1 MCYIL
6 KGIMNNK
13 NRTAHIL
20 FLSLCVFSLM
30 SSSVT
35 DASEAIYKKSQRLMG
50 TEMEITVV
58 SADEKKAHKAI
69 DAAFEEI
76 SRIERMMSAYISD
89 SQISMINKSAG
100 EKPVKS
106 DAELIGLVKRAVE
119 YAGMTDG
126 GFNIAVGPLIRLWK
140 IADGG
145 DIPDKNEINRA
156 QGLINYKDIIIDEK
170 HGTIFLRKK
179 GMSID
184 LGGIA
189 KGYASD
195 KAKAVL
201 KQHGIVSGIAAVA
214 GDISAFGRK
223 MDGSKWRIGI
233 EHPRK
238 KGAFIGVIEL
248 QDEAVSTS
256 GDYERFF
263 IKDGRRYHH
272 IIDPKTGEPSDKCQS
287 VTVIA
292 KEGTATDA
300 LSTGIFI
307 MGPEKGMALVDR
319 LKDVEAVIVDAKGN
333 VKISSGLK
341 NRIVLT
347 RKE

>member
-20 FLSLCVFSLM
+20 FLSLCIFSLM
-30 SSSVT
+30 SSSVSE
-35 DASEAIYKKSQRLMG
+35 AGEAIYKKSQRLMG

-76 SRIERMMSAYISD
+76 SRIERMMSAYISG

-145 DIPDKNEINRA
+145 DIPDKDEINRA

-170 HGTIFLRKK
+170 QGTIFLRKK

-195 KAKAVL
+195 RAKAVL
-201 KQHGIVSGIAAVA
+201 KQQGVTSGIAAVA
-214 GDISAFGRK
+214 GDINAFGRK
-223 MDGSKWRIGI
+223 VDGSKWRIGI

-287 VTVIA
+287 ATVIA

-333 VKISSGLK
+333 VKVSSGLK

-347 RKE
+347 REK

>member
-1 MCYIL
+1 
-6 KGIMNNK
+6 MNNK

-20 FLSLCVFSLM
+20 FLSLCVFSLT
-30 SSSVT
+30 SSSVSE
-35 DASEAIYKKSQRLMG
+35 AGEAIYKKSQRLMG

-76 SRIERMMSAYISD
+76 SRIERMMSTYMPD
-89 SQISMINKSAG
+89 SQISIINKSAG

-106 DAELIGLVKRAVE
+106 GSELIGLVKRAVE

-145 DIPDKNEINRA
+145 DIPDKDEINRA

-170 HGTIFLRKK
+170 QGTIFLRKK

-195 KAKAVL
+195 RAKAVL
-201 KQHGIVSGIAAVA
+201 KQQGVTSGIAAVA
-214 GDISAFGRK
+214 GDINAFGRK

-307 MGPEKGMALVDR
+307 MGPEKGIELVER
-319 LKDVEAVIVDAKGN
+319 LPNIGAVIVDAKGN

-347 RKE
+347 REE

>member
-13 NRTAHIL
+13 NRTAHTL
-20 FLSLCVFSLM
+20 FLSLCIFSLM
-30 SSSVT
+30 SSSVSE
-35 DASEAIYKKSQRLMG
+35 AGEAIYKKSQRLMG

-58 SADEKKAHKAI
+58 SADEKEAHKAI
-69 DAAFEEI
+69 DAAFAEI
-76 SRIERMMSAYISD
+76 SRIERMMSAYMPD
-89 SQISMINKSAG
+89 SPISMINKSAG
-100 EKPVKS
+100 EAPVKA

-156 QGLINYKDIIIDEK
+156 QGLINYKNIIIDEK
-170 HGTIFLRKK
+170 QGTIFLRKK

-195 KAKAVL
+195 RAKAIL
-201 KQHGIVSGIAAVA
+201 KQHDITSGIAAVA
-214 GDISAFGRK
+214 GDINAFGRK
-223 MDGSKWRIGI
+223 VDGSKWRIGI
-233 EHPRK
+233 QHPRK
-238 KGAFIGVIEL
+238 KDEFIGVIEL

-272 IIDPKTGEPSDKCQS
+272 IIDPKTGGPSDKCQS
-287 VTVIA
+287 VTIVA
-292 KEGTATDA
+292 KEAVATDA
-300 LSTGIFI
+300 LATGIFV
-307 MGPEKGMALVDR
+307 MGHEKGMELVER
-319 LKDVEAVIVDAKGN
+319 LPNIGAVIVDAKGN

-341 NRIVLT
+341 NRIEIS
-347 RKE
+347 KAE

>member
-1 MCYIL
+1 
-6 KGIMNNK
+6 
-13 NRTAHIL
+13 
-20 FLSLCVFSLM
+20 
-30 SSSVT
+30 
-35 DASEAIYKKSQRLMG
+35 MG

-76 SRIERMMSAYISD
+76 SRIERMMSTYISG
-89 SQISMINKSAG
+89 SQISIINKSAG

-126 GFNIAVGPLIRLWK
+126 SFNIAVGPLIRLWK

-145 DIPDKNEINRA
+145 DIPDKDEINRA

-170 HGTIFLRKK
+170 QGTIFLRKK

-195 KAKAVL
+195 RAKAVL
-201 KQHGIVSGIAAVA
+201 KQHGIASGIVAVA

-223 MDGSKWRIGI
+223 VDGSKWRIGI
-233 EHPRK
+233 QHPRK
-238 KGAFIGVIEL
+238 KDEFIGVIEL

-287 VTVIA
+287 ATVIA

-307 MGPEKGMALVDR
+307 MGPEKGIALVDR

-333 VKISSGLK
+333 VKVSSGLK

-347 RKE
+347 REE